1 MDVYRK
7 IECAELLIALA
18 YYLYSERK
26 AHHSTRLA
34 FLSMACA
41 LVVDIV
47 FLHGRKPRWGW
58 YLLNVPFL
66 WYLYEK
72 TLRKSVLS
80 FVRNLAAALA
90 VMFPE

>member
-7 IECAELLIALA
+7 IECLELLIALA
-18 YYLYSERK
+18 YYLRSERK
-26 AHHSTRLA
+26 APRPTRLA

-47 FLHGRKPRWGW
+47 FLHGQKPRWGW

-66 WYLYEK
+66 WYIYEK
-72 TLRKSVLS
+72 TLRTFTLS
-80 FVRNLAAALA
+80 AVRRLAALCA
-90 VMFPE
+90 VMFPD

>member
-7 IECAELLIALA
+7 IECLELLIALA
-18 YYLYSERK
+18 YYLRSERK
-26 AHHSTRLA
+26 APRPTRLA

-47 FLHGRKPRWGW
+47 FLRGQKPRWGW

-66 WYLYEK
+66 WYIYEK
-72 TLRKSVLS
+72 NITNVYALGCPPSGCA
-80 FVRNLAAALA
+80 VRCY
-90 VMFPE
+90 VS